1 MSRAAA
7 AISKPHRVAVLR
19 HFLFD
24 SRREDCPDIVG
35 TDSGAVGRP
44 NKALQCA
51 GYIQGNKTRVAR
63 RQGGIGSTKHARAA
77 EGFRTQTEALSGSAG
92 PSYPIDEATAVQ
104 TAPVGD
110 RR

>member
-7 AISKPHRVAVLR
+7 AISKPHRVAVLQ
-19 HFLFD
+19 HFLFG
-24 SRREDCPDIVG
+24 SHREDCPDIVG

-51 GYIQGNKTRVAR
+51 GYIQGNETRVAR
-63 RQGGIGSTKHARAA
+63 HPGRMASTKRARAA
-77 EGFRTQTEALSGSAG
+77 EKFRAQTEALSGSAG
-92 PSYPIDEATAVQ
+92 PSYRIDEATVVQ
-104 TAPVGD
+104 TAPVED